1 MNGCCLTAFA
11 NRIAHGSLF
20 ANRHFSPLLMATLL
34 IVGCQ
39 QQGEQNVENDS
50 QQTSYLTDIS
60 EQVKLDFVHNP
71 GVDGSYFMPESIGSG
86 AAFLDYDND
95 GDLDIYLINCAW
107 HSEQAATTPPLRNQ
121 LFQQQTDG
129 TFINVTA
136 ESGLGDTGYGMGVA
150 VGDID
155 NDGFVD
161 VYISNY
167 GPDALYRNNGD
178 GTFSNI
184 SKRAG
189 ISNPAWS
196 CSVIFI
202 DENRDGY
209 LDIFITNYIVYD
221 PAIDCTD
228 RAGRIDYCGPG
239 NSPGAPDVLYRNLGN
254 GTFADISL
262 SSGIGKVESVSL
274 GAASADF
281 NNDGYADIYVANDG
295 QENQLW
301 INQKNGT
308 FTDVA
313 TAMGAAVNNVGRR
326 EAGMGI
332 AIGDVDG
339 DLDDDIFL
347 THLRT
352 ETNTLYRNESDA
364 LFVDASTPS
373 GLAGPSLPMTGFGTG
388 FFDFDLDGDLD
399 LAIVNGRVTRGTRM
413 IEHDPP
419 QLWDDYAE
427 PNQIFENDGS
437 GRFREVSSLSPA
449 YSSQVVENSRG
460 LAFGDV
466 DNDGDLDLLV
476 ANEGGR
482 ARLYRNDWPQQ
493 GNYLVIKAWLPDLRR
508 DAIGAVITVELADK
522 KIKNAVRAGY
532 SFVSSH
538 DNRVHFGLGSATEVQ
553 RITVRWPDGNTET
566 FAGVAANQFII
577 LEKGASGK

>member
-1 MNGCCLTAFA
+1 
-11 NRIAHGSLF
+11 
-20 ANRHFSPLLMATLL
+20 
-34 IVGCQ
+34 
-39 QQGEQNVENDS
+39 
-50 QQTSYLTDIS
+50 
-60 EQVKLDFVHNP
+60 
-71 GVDGSYFMPESIGSG
+71 
-86 AAFLDYDND
+86 
-95 GDLDIYLINCAW
+95 
-107 HSEQAATTPPLRNQ
+107 
-121 LFQQQTDG
+121 
-129 TFINVTA
+129 
-136 ESGLGDTGYGMGVA
+136 MGVA

-364 LFVDASTPS
+364 LLWTPAPLQVS
-373 GLAGPSLPMTGFGTG
+373 QGP
-388 FFDFDLDGDLD
+388 
-399 LAIVNGRVTRGTRM
+399 AC
-413 IEHDPP
+413 
-419 QLWDDYAE
+419 Q
-427 PNQIFENDGS
+427 
-437 GRFREVSSLSPA
+437 
-449 YSSQVVENSRG
+449 
-460 LAFGDV
+460 
-466 DNDGDLDLLV
+466 
-476 ANEGGR
+476 
-482 ARLYRNDWPQQ
+482 
-493 GNYLVIKAWLPDLRR
+493 
-508 DAIGAVITVELADK
+508 
-522 KIKNAVRAGY
+522 
-532 SFVSSH
+532 
-538 DNRVHFGLGSATEVQ
+538 
-553 RITVRWPDGNTET
+553 
-566 FAGVAANQFII
+566 
-577 LEKGASGK
+577 